1 MDGDSIETLI
11 EKDDFIEQ
19 LLKDYARWWSEEIR
33 LTKELSELNALRGV
47 IEKIPNAFSN
57 IPQSIEQ
64 STVQLENAMA
74 RKALYRRAIDL
85 WQINRS
91 DEELYAIILNLCDS
105 SPIGGFVGKIC

>member
-47 IEKIPNAFSN
+47 IERIPNAFSN

-91 DEELYAIILNLCDS
+91 DEELYAISLNLCDS